1 VKINNA
7 RLKMAIIPI
16 GSTPIQNPVGNAP
29 AVLLSVNKTRIMCL
43 PGVPIEMKAIV
54 TRNIL
59 PQIKQEIGNFTIRE
73 INYYIQGISEAMI
86 SSRLTK
92 IVASAPKDGLYLKT
106 HPQGYVDNIP
116 TLRIQL
122 VSKGYRIEEVKH
134 LLDKV
139 SKQLLAVIRKNK
151 GEILKIL

>member
-29 AVLLSVNKTRIMCL
+29 AVFLSVNKTRIMCL

-59 PQIKQEIGNFTIRE
+59 PQIKEEIGNFTIRE
-73 INYYIQGISEAMI
+73 INYYVQGISEAMI

-92 IVASAPKDGLYLKT
+92 
-106 HPQGYVDNIP
+106 
-116 TLRIQL
+116 
-122 VSKGYRIEEVKH
+122 
-134 LLDKV
+134 
-139 SKQLLAVIRKNK
+139 
-151 GEILKIL
+151 